1 MNKKTMRKILSML
14 LSLAMLVSLLAGL
27 SLTASAAVL
36 TGTST
41 GYTKASDVNYV
52 TVSGTVANWGAR
64 GETATFLTTYAQSY
78 YTGSYSYATLSALSG
93 DSGTGTSFYSS
104 ALGSAIHS
112 MLAAKQTST
121 TSYNGTKDL
130 YKYTDC
136 VNSNYSYIS
145 SYYSGTQLNGAWDGS
160 TWNREHTWPQS
171 KGADKGTPM
180 GYDMQS
186 VRPAGTAI
194 NSDRG
199 STPYGE
205 SSKFYDPNE
214 IAINNSLY
222 APEHLG
228 SYRGDCARVILYD
241 YVVYGKAGGY
251 SNDFYQGNA
260 QLLSKLGKNGVF
272 ESIPILLK
280 WHMQDPSSLTEM
292 VRNDGAQA
300 YQGNRNP
307 FIDYPELAIQM
318 LKDQVTS
325 YPVSVT
331 GAEMWPAYSLTL
343 NTGFIAY
350 MGTKTSRPKEVTVTG
365 ADYEYDKV
373 SGRLIITKVKG
384 AVTISVASAQALE
397 RTEDGQQALKTIH
410 NGQIVIIKNGKAYSI
425 LGAPVGDIR

>member
-1 MNKKTMRKILSML
+1 
-14 LSLAMLVSLLAGL
+14 
-27 SLTASAAVL
+27 
-36 TGTST
+36 
-41 GYTKASDVNYV
+41 VNV
-52 TVSGTVANWGAR
+52 
-64 GETATFLTTYAQSY
+64 
-78 YTGSYSYATLSALSG
+78 
-93 DSGTGTSFYSS
+93 D
-104 ALGSAIHS
+104 
-112 MLAAKQTST
+112 
-121 TSYNGTKDL
+121 KDL
-130 YKYTDC
+130 
-136 VNSNYSYIS
+136 NHNGYIIG
-145 SYYSGTQLNGAWDGS
+145 YYDGQSMDGTWDQGN
-160 TWNREHTWPQS
+160 TYNREHTWPQS

-186 VRPAGTAI
+186 VRPASTAI

-205 SSKFYDPNE
+205 GSQFYDPNG

-241 YVVYGKAGGY
+241 YVVYGEAGGHK
-251 SNDFYQGNA
+251 NDFYLGNA
-260 QLLSKLGKNGVF
+260 QLLSKFGKNGIF
-272 ESIPILLK
+272 ESVGVLLK

-292 VRNDGAQA
+292 VRNDGAQT

-350 MGTKTSRPKEVTVTG
+350 MGTKTSRPEEVTVTG
-365 ADYEYDKV
+365 ADYEYDNV
-373 SGRLIITKVKG
+373 SGRLIITKVNG

-397 RTEDGQQALKTIH
+397 MTEDGQQALKTIH
-410 NGQIVIIKNGKAYSI
+410 NGQIVIIKNGKAYTI

>member
-1 MNKKTMRKILSML
+1 MKKTFTSIFL
-14 LSLAMLVSLLAGL
+14 LLLCVSLFAIDMQIHWGTKGAQLKSMSSAG
-27 SLTASAAVL
+27 
-36 TGTST
+36 
-41 GYTKASDVNYV
+41 KQKNYYK
-52 TVSGTVANWGAR
+52 GD
-64 GETATFLTTYAQSY
+64 
-78 YTGSYSYATLSALSG
+78 YSPENLRALSG
-93 DSGTGTSFYSS
+93 DELFG
-104 ALGSAIHS
+104 ALNTLMGNTCR
-112 MLAAKQTST
+112 LLEDGYD
-121 TSYNGTKDL
+121 YNALRYAYVNVDKDL
-130 YKYTDC
+130 
-136 VNSNYSYIS
+136 NHNGYIIG
-145 SYYSGTQLNGAWDGS
+145 YYDGQSMDGTWDQGN
-160 TWNREHTWPQS
+160 TYNREHTWPQS

-186 VRPAGTAI
+186 VRPASTAI

-205 SSKFYDPNE
+205 SSKFYDPDV

-222 APEHLG
+222 TPEHLG

-241 YVVYGKAGGY
+241 YIVYGKAGGY
-251 SNDFYQGNA
+251 NNDFYQGNA

-307 FIDYPELAIQM
+307 FIDYPELAIQI

-350 MGTKTSRPKEVTVTG
+350 MGTKTSRPEEVTVTG

-397 RTEDGQQALKTIH
+397 MTEDGQQALKTIH
-410 NGQIVIIKNGKAYSI
+410 NGQIVILKNGKAYTI

>member
-1 MNKKTMRKILSML
+1 MQIHWGTKEAQLKSM
-14 LSLAMLVSLLAGL
+14 STAG
-27 SLTASAAVL
+27 
-36 TGTST
+36 
-41 GYTKASDVNYV
+41 KQKNY
-52 TVSGTVANWGAR
+52 
-64 GETATFLTTYAQSY
+64 YKDD
-78 YTGSYSYATLSALSG
+78 YSPENLRALSG
-93 DSGTGTSFYSS
+93 DELFGALNTLMGNTCKLLESGYDYNALRS
-104 ALGSAIHS
+104 AYVNVDKDLNNSGNIIGYYDGQS
-112 MLAAKQTST
+112 M
-121 TSYNGTKDL
+121 NGT
-130 YKYTDC
+130 
-136 VNSNYSYIS
+136 
-145 SYYSGTQLNGAWDGS
+145 WDGG
-160 TWNREHTWPQS
+160 TTYNREHTWPQS

-186 VRPAGTAI
+186 VRPANAAI
-194 NSDRG
+194 NSSRG
-199 STPYGE
+199 SKAYGE
-205 SSKFYDPNE
+205 GSQYYDPNE

-241 YVVYGKAGGY
+241 YVVYGEAGGHK
-251 SNDFYQGNA
+251 NDFYLGNA
-260 QLLSKLGKNGVF
+260 QLLSKLGKNGIF
-272 ESIPILLK
+272 ESVGVLLK

-307 FIDYPELAIQM
+307 FIDYPELAIQI

-350 MGTKTSRPKEVTVTG
+350 MGTKTSRPEEVTVTG

-373 SGRLIITKVKG
+373 SGRLTVTNVKG

-397 RTEDGQQALKTIH
+397 MTEDGQQALKTIH
-410 NGQIVIIKNGKAYSI
+410 NGQIVILKNGKAYSI

>member
-1 MNKKTMRKILSML
+1 MGNTCRLLESGYDYNALRYAYVNVDKDLNHNGYIIGYYDGQSMN
-14 LSLAMLVSLLAGL
+14 
-27 SLTASAAVL
+27 
-36 TGTST
+36 GTWD
-41 GYTKASDVNYV
+41 G
-52 TVSGTVANWGAR
+52 G
-64 GETATFLTTYAQSY
+64 TTY
-78 YTGSYSYATLSALSG
+78 
-93 DSGTGTSFYSS
+93 
-104 ALGSAIHS
+104 
-112 MLAAKQTST
+112 
-121 TSYNGTKDL
+121 
-130 YKYTDC
+130 
-136 VNSNYSYIS
+136 
-145 SYYSGTQLNGAWDGS
+145 
-160 TWNREHTWPQS
+160 NREHTWPQS

-186 VRPAGTAI
+186 VRPASTAI

-199 STPYGE
+199 NTPYGE
-205 SSKFYDPNE
+205 SSKFYDPDV

-222 APEHLG
+222 TPEHLG

-251 SNDFYQGNA
+251 SNDFYLGNA

-307 FIDYPELAIQM
+307 FIDYPELAIQI

-331 GAEMWPAYSLTL
+331 GAEMCPAYSLTL

-397 RTEDGQQALKTIH
+397 MTEDGQQALKTIH
-410 NGQIVIIKNGKAYSI
+410 NGQIVIIKNGKAYTI